1 MNLPWATIAHVVGGV
16 APSIATVLG
25 GPILGPIAGPLTALA
40 VKMLTTVLG
49 LPADAPPM
57 VVAQA
62 VQDATPE
69 QHIALRQ
76 ADESFRA
83 HAMDLAAQAMAG
95 QVDLNK
101 VEAGNASFF
110 IAGARPTILWILA
123 AGLAWGTVLDPMLSG
138 VIGLWRPGVVLP
150 VPDMSVILPLL
161 VAMLGLGG
169 LRSFDKAR
177 GTDTKGFGNAADRTA
192 GPVPVQPMPI
202 IVPVGTRQP
211 APAPPIFVQTG
222 DAPPTVDEVSPEP
235 IAPVVIAPTA
245 LPSRDRKPFFDAV
258 RPLFDGHMSDSQVDG
273 MTVILNYAATL
284 VLPDARHLA
293 YILATTFWETRR
305 AMQPVEEKG
314 HGAGHAYG
322 ATGFW
327 GRGPPQ
333 LTGEANYIKMG
344 THLGIDLVSH
354 PERMLD
360 WDVALPAT
368 FDGMMLGMFTGKK
381 LSDYFN
387 ATVDDPLNARRI
399 VNGQDKA
406 ETIAEYHAVF
416 LRGLASV

>member
-1 MNLPWATIAHVVGGV
+1 MNLPWATIAHVVAVV
-16 APSIATVLG
+16 APAIGTALG
-25 GPILGPIAGPLTALA
+25 GAPGGLLAGLG
-40 VKMLTTVLG
+40 VKVLTTVLG
-49 LPADAPPM
+49 LPPDAPPP

-177 GTDTKGFGNAADRTA
+177 GTDTKGFGTSKDRATA
-192 GPVPVQPMPI
+192 PAVVQPMPI

-235 IAPVVIAPTA
+235 IAPVVIAPAA
-245 LPSRDRKPFFDAV
+245 LPVRDRKPFFDTV
-258 RPLFDGHMSDSQVDG
+258 RPLFGGHMSDVQVLG
-273 MTVILNYAATL
+273 MERILNYAAGQA
-284 VLPDARHLA
+284 LPDMRHLA
-293 YILATTFWETRR
+293 YILATTFWETGE
-305 AMQPVEEKG
+305 AMIPVEEKG

-368 FDGMMLGMFTGKK
+368 FDGMTLGMFTGKR

-387 ATVDDPLNARRI
+387 DTTNDPLNARRI
-399 VNGQDKA
+399 VNGTDKA
-406 ETIAEYHAVF
+406 AEIAGFHAVF
-416 LRGLASV
+416 LKGLEAIA